1 MDLRY
6 LYMMIL
12 NTHMATVTEN
22 DNVLY
27 IQLDYYYGYDFSL
40 RYIPMRNC
48 GDGCSC
54 NDKPIVEISKSILDQ
69 LELDGLAF
77 AGKLNAKL
85 YNNSGEFFESLWNKD
100 SLKEV

>member
-1 MDLRY
+1 
-6 LYMMIL
+6 
-12 NTHMATVTEN
+12 
-22 DNVLY
+22 
-27 IQLDYYYGYDFSL
+27 
-40 RYIPMRNC
+40 MRNC